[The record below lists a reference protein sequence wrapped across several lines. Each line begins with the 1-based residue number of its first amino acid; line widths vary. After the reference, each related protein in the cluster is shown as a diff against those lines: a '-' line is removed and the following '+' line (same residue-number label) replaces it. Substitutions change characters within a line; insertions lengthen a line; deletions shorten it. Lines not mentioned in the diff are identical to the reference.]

1 VRRSSVAHLLAGL
14 LAGIA
19 WLSTQALANRLF
31 PASGSG
37 FEEIALGR
45 LAEPIGCSNAL
56 GLFAVMGTVLA
67 LGFAAH
73 SRRLLG
79 RAAAAS
85 VVPILLTTAY
95 FTYSRGAALALAV
108 GFLAAV
114 ALDRRRLT
122 FLTAGLLVALP
133 SAAAVWLASRAP
145 GLTSKGLW
153 QECAPGAFVG

>member
-1 VRRSSVAHLLAGL
+1 M
-14 LAGIA
+14 
-19 WLSTQALANRLF
+19 
-31 PASGSG
+31 
-37 FEEIALGR
+37 
-45 LAEPIGCSNAL
+45 L

-145 GLTSKGLW
+145 GLTIKGL
-153 QECAPGAFVG
+153 